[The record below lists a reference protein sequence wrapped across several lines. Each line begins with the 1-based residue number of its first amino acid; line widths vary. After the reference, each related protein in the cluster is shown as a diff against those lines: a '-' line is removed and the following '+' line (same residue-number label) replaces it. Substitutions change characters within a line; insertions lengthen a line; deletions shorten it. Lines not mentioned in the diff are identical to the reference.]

1 MHNYVSRLPFS
12 AVFLSSGIVAILA
25 VAYVGLIAVVM
36 SYATIT
42 VEFSQSV
49 KNNETAVAALESKY
63 LDNVTR
69 IHSTDYVAEGYAMPS
84 SKIFVPVKSVTALR

>member
-1 MHNYVSRLPFS
+1 MHSYTPRLPFS
-12 AVFLSSGIVAILA
+12 AVFLCSGVVAVLA

-49 KNNETAVAALESKY
+49 KNNETAVASLESKY
-63 LDNVTR
+63 LDNVNN
-69 IHSTDYVAEGYAMPS
+69 IHGTDYVAAGYAIPS
-84 SKIFVPVKSVTALR
+84 NKIFVPVKSVTALR